1 MLKLICA
8 FLRLQ
13 NDRKWAVLD
22 ADKNVILTARE
33 LPKAGSSEYVSAPA
47 LTYVGQLVL
56 IDPKLQYDL
65 ASPTKGRL
73 VVNVPLSSGTVALTV
88 PIEPTPDILANWPL

>member
-1 MLKLICA
+1 M
-8 FLRLQ
+8 
-13 NDRKWAVLD
+13 LD

-33 LPKAGSSEYVSAPA
+33 LPKAGGSEYASAPA
-47 LTYVGQLVL
+47 ALTCVGQLVL
-56 IDPKLQYDL
+56 IDPKLQYDP